1 MPRPD
6 PFAVIDTLD
15 GRSLSFARPDPAG
28 SGAQAGPPNVRAPI
42 AVGPGRTTIGAPGR
56 VGGASRDGVNGY
68 PVKLGKVQRP
78 SLRDETLARHR
89 LLDWL
94 DIKIHNRVVLV
105 IADAGYG
112 KTTLLADFSRRTRLR
127 TIWYRMDEEDRN
139 WVSFLSY
146 LVAACREHD
155 PEFAPRTAALLADTG
170 PGGANRDDALE
181 AFLRELPA
189 IAPDGATLILDDF
202 HAADD
207 VPDIKHIARE
217 LVARGPERLTLVFS
231 SRRMPAVPV
240 ARLRARGEVAELRTA
255 DLRFSPDETEALF
268 KETYGRPLDRDV
280 LADLSRRTEGWA
292 ASLYLV
298 QAALRDRT
306 SSETRA
312 FIRGLSGAQSDLY
325 DYLAEEVVGD
335 LPAAHQQ
342 FLMRTSILQ
351 SVDPD
356 AARAVTQ
363 WDSATVASWIS
374 ESGRL
379 GLLSPARRDLRR
391 AGDTYH
397 PLVREFLESRLRREA
412 GVVAFGEL
420 HRSVARWAESRD
432 WRSACYHYAAAGDRV
447 DLHRM
452 LTESIEHIAGAGEVA
467 LAADYLSRFPP
478 AETTTAFE
486 IIHARLAMSAVE
498 RSEAVAHARLAVE
511 LDPNSY
517 AALAS
522 LVSAHFLAG
531 ELAVARDL
539 AGRLAANAQST
550 TWGRVVTGMW
560 HILDITLEGSLPRAV
575 SVLTSLIEDNRTNGH
590 IHYEGVSLL
599 NRALTHKARGAADE
613 ALRDSADAIDLFSE
627 LSAQAES
634 TASELVHAWATA
646 HLGRLDEARSLLALA
661 AERASRVSRAEWLI
675 EASEV
680 EIWYGAEEA
689 AKSLVAA
696 TTDLDIPDP
705 LAATAALG
713 RTELALRIGDL
724 SAATRELPTFQP
736 ETPTQEPGHIS
747 RHLAIRAYLAVITR
761 DPDAS
766 TRLLNAI
773 DFAERQGATIW
784 ASYCRVI
791 QCAASDDLDVGLQ
804 QMSKQE
810 AVYLSMVAEVLIANL
825 NRMNENSIRMIH
837 SEAAAR
843 PERWRSG
850 LRRAIAHQENPSR
863 LLAASILNEIGEA
876 SDVPALR
883 AIARGSKESRA
894 DSTLGRGLARRLAP
908 QVIVEDQGRVEIR
921 IDSTLV
927 PGTDLRRKVLA
938 MLCFLLTRPR
948 FSATRDEVIDALW
961 PDMAPDVAVNSLNQT
976 VYFLRRVF
984 ESSYKEDLSA
994 GYVHHAS
1001 DVLWLDGDLI
1011 HSRSQRCRELLERI
1025 GPDPSPA
1032 DVDRLSD
1039 MYHGRFALDFSY
1051 EEWAVPYRDA
1061 LHVAYLHVI
1070 EGAVT
1075 RDVESGHFDR
1085 GIRLARRALD
1095 IDPDLENLQL
1105 SLLRLYRATGA
1116 HSAAAEQYAH
1126 YSAYLRNE
1134 LGIEPP
1140 PLTAL

>member
-1 MPRPD
+1 VD
-6 PFAVIDTLD
+6 
-15 GRSLSFARPDPAG
+15 
-28 SGAQAGPPNVRAPI
+28 
-42 AVGPGRTTIGAPGR
+42 
-56 VGGASRDGVNGY
+56 GY
-68 PVKLGKVQRP
+68 PIKLGKVQRP

-146 LVAACREHD
+146 LVAAGREHD

-202 HAADD
+202 HVADD

-363 WDSATVASWIS
+363 LDSATVASWIS
-374 ESGRL
+374 ESERL
-379 GLLSPARRDLRR
+379 GLLSARRDVRR
-391 AGDTYH
+391 TGDTYH
-397 PLVREFLESRLRREA
+397 PLVREFLESRLRRDA
-412 GVVAFGEL
+412 GVLALREL
-420 HRSVARWAESRD
+420 HRSVARWAESKD
-432 WRSACYHYAAAGDRV
+432 WRSACYHYAAAGDSV

-467 LAADYLSRFPP
+467 LAAHYLSRFQP

-486 IIHARLAMSAVE
+486 IIHARLAMGAVE
-498 RSEAVAHARLAVE
+498 PSEAVAHARLAVQ

-517 AALAS
+517 AALTS
-522 LVSAHFLAG
+522 LVSAYFLAG
-531 ELAVARDL
+531 DLVMARELA
-539 AGRLAANAQST
+539 GTLAANTQST
-550 TWGRVVTGMW
+550 SWGRVVTGMW
-560 HILDITLEGSLPRAV
+560 HILDITLDGSLPRAI
-575 SVLTSLIEDNRTNGH
+575 SVLTSLIEDNRTNKH

-599 NRALTHKARGAADE
+599 NRALTHKARGAADD
-613 ALRDSADAIDLFSE
+613 ALRDSADALDLFSE

-646 HLGRLDEARSLLALA
+646 HLGRLDEARSLLARA
-661 AERASRVSRAEWLI
+661 AERANRVSRAEWLI

-680 EIWYGAEEA
+680 EIWYGSEEA
-689 AKSLVAA
+689 AKSLVASA
-696 TTDLDIPDP
+696 ADLDMPVA
-705 LAATAALG
+705 LAPTAALG
-713 RTELALRIGDL
+713 RTQFALRIGDQV
-724 SAATRELPTFQP
+724 AAARELPRYQP
-736 ETPTQEPGHIS
+736 ETPTQEPGHVS
-747 RHLAIRAYLAVITR
+747 RYLAVRAHLAVIR
-761 DPDAS
+761 GDPDAS
-766 TRLLNAI
+766 TRLTEAVQ
-773 DFAERQGATIW
+773 FAERQGALLW
-784 ASYCRVI
+784 ASYCRFI
-791 QCAASDDLDVGLQ
+791 QYAATDDLDVGLQ
-804 QMSKQE
+804 QMSQQD

-825 NRMNENSIRMIH
+825 HRMNEGSLRMIH
-837 SEAAAR
+837 SEAASR
-843 PERWRSG
+843 PERWRDG
-850 LRRAIAHQENPSR
+850 LRRSIAHLENPSR
-863 LLAASILNEIGEA
+863 LQAASILNEIGEA

-883 AIARGSKESRA
+883 AIARNSKDSRA
-894 DSTLGRGLARRLAP
+894 NSTLGRGLARRLAP

-921 IDSTLV
+921 VASTFV

-984 ESSYKEDLSA
+984 EPGYKEDFSA
-994 GYVHHAS
+994 GYIHHAS
-1001 DVLWLDGDLI
+1001 DVLWLDSDLI
-1011 HSRSQRCRELLERI
+1011 HSRSQRCGELLERM

-1039 MYHGRFALDFSY
+1039 MYQGRFALDFSY

-1075 RDVESGHFDR
+1075 RDIESGHFDR

-1134 LGIEPP
+1134 LGVEPP